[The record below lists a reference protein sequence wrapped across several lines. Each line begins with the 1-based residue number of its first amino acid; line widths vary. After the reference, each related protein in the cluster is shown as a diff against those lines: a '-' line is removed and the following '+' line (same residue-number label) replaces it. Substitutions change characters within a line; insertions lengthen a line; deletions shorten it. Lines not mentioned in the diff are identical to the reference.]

1 MEGRRFFLHPFF
13 FIFASF
19 YLSVK
24 PRFWM
29 KMYEKTLAKAKK
41 INLFIFLSIRQE
53 DFEKHLEIREIS
65 ILITVCITTI
75 KIYRLRLQTYK

>member
-1 MEGRRFFLHPFF
+1 
-13 FIFASF
+13 
-19 YLSVK
+19 
-24 PRFWM
+24 M

-53 DFEKHLEIREIS
+53 DFKKHLEIREIS